1 MGRVIA
7 VANQK
12 GGVGKTTTAINL
24 ASSLAA
30 AEVNT
35 LLIDCD
41 PQANAS
47 SGMGFVKDPERIS
60 TYHLL
65 TGQAGIEHAL
75 QTTEMEQLWL
85 VPSHKNLIGANIE
98 LVEAER
104 REFRLR
110 DALEPLRERF
120 QFIVMDCPPALD
132 LLTLNALVAA
142 DSVLIPMQAEYFALE
157 GISELIDTIERIRVN
172 LNPTLNIEGV
182 VLTML
187 DERTNLAQQVMA
199 ELKRFFGDR
208 LCQST
213 IPRNIRLAEAPSHG
227 KPVLMYDVRSR
238 GAESYIRLAKEIME
252 KAISGQQAAVSQA
265 AVAAE

>member
-35 LLIDCD
+35 LIIDCD
-41 PQANAS
+41 PQSNAT
-47 SGMGFVKDPERIS
+47 SGLGFAKDPERVSI
-60 TYHLL
+60 YHVLMGAASAEESLQL
-65 TGQAGIEHAL
+65 TEL
-75 QTTEMEQLWL
+75 EQLWL
-85 VPSHKNLIGANIE
+85 IPSHKNLIGANLE

-110 DALEPLRERF
+110 DAIEPLRERF
-120 QFIVMDCPPALD
+120 HFIVLDCPPALD

-142 DSVLIPMQAEYFALE
+142 DGILIPMQAEYFALE
-157 GISELIDTIERIRVN
+157 GVSELLDTVERIRVA
-172 LNPTLNIEGV
+172 LNPSLAIEGV
-182 VLTML
+182 VLTMF
-187 DERTNLAQQVMA
+187 DERTNLAQQVAA
-199 ELKRFFGDR
+199 ELKNHFAEK
-208 LCQST
+208 LCATT

-227 KPVLMYDVRSR
+227 KPALVYDVRSK
-238 GAESYIRLAKEIME
+238 GAESYIRLAKEMLDRY
-252 KAISGQQAAVSQA
+252 AAAQAAAGGEA
-265 AVAAE
+265 A